1 MICTEFSKVVGEGGW
16 VGGAGKFRILLT
28 ELGRVHCPPFHA
40 PLQRLIFC
48 FYSNIFLIQALHEN
62 IQSKQEDTVSVVQ
75 DTESLLRQYPDRI
88 DQVLQSQLRG
98 QATDLKSRYGVVSYQ
113 SQNRTNRLNGAVD
126 ELEKFSEEQDEFV
139 QWLNGAEKKQADLVR
154 DTPRDMEALKGLY
167 GEQKQFAE
175 DVVNHA
181 VDLKFLNTTGP
192 KFLDRSKVQTLF

>member
-1 MICTEFSKVVGEGGW
+1 M
-16 VGGAGKFRILLT
+16 
-28 ELGRVHCPPFHA
+28 
-40 PLQRLIFC
+40 
-48 FYSNIFLIQALHEN
+48 
-62 IQSKQEDTVSVVQ
+62 SVVQ